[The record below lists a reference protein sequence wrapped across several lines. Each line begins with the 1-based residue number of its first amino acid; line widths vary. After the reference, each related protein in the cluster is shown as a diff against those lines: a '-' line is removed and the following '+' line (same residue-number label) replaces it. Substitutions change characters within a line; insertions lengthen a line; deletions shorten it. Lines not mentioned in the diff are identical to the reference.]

1 MTSKEIRQ
9 RFLDFFKSKDHVIV
23 PSAPIVV
30 KDDPTL
36 MFTNAGMNQFKDIFL
51 GNTPIKYPRIANS
64 QKCLRVS
71 GKHNDL
77 EEVGID
83 TYHHTMFEML
93 GNWSFGDYFKKE
105 AIEWAWELLTKVYNI
120 DPERLYVTIFEGSKD
135 EGLEKDTEAFE
146 IWKSIIPEN
155 RILSFSKKDNF
166 WEMGETGPCGPCSEI
181 HIDLREEEERKKVDG
196 TLLVNKGHPL
206 VIEIWNLVFIQYNR
220 KSDGT
225 LQPLPKKHIDTGM
238 GLERLCMV
246 LQGKKSNYDTD
257 LFQPIIKS
265 IEKLTGFRYKEDEK
279 KDIAM
284 RVIADHIRAIS
295 FAIADGQLPSNVKAG
310 YVIRRILRRAVR
322 YYYSFLNCNE
332 PLLFRLV
339 PSLIE
344 VMGEHYPELES
355 QKNIIQRVIHE
366 EELSFLKTL
375 ENGMRILDGIIEKT
389 KKSGSNIVSGKEVFE
404 LYDTYGFPFDLTSL
418 ILRENNLV
426 ANEKEFEEEMN
437 KQKERSRTATI
448 IEAGDWVDISENPV
462 NETEFIGYDSLTA
475 EIKILR
481 YRKVKQ
487 KGKEFYQ
494 LVFDRTPF
502 YAESGGQI
510 GDKGIIQSEFETIEI
525 IDTIKENNLIIH
537 LANKL
542 PEKLDVNFVAKVNQ
556 GLRID
561 IACNHSA
568 THLLHFALRKILG
581 KHVEQKGSLVCS
593 EYLRFDFSHFSK
605 LTDEE
610 IRNIEKEVNSLIRS
624 NLQAQIKY
632 IPFDEAKKL
641 GAMALFGEKYG
652 DIVRVVQFGES
663 IELCGGTHVSYTGQ
677 IGFFKIISESSIA
690 AGIRRIEAITGRQA
704 ENYVYEKED
713 LIRNISF
720 LLKNPK
726 DITVALEKLIK
737 EKDELEKEVDRFK
750 KLQLQLIK
758 EELLKKMVKINGI
771 NYIGSI
777 VEVSSPDFL
786 RSLSFDLK
794 NKENNVI
801 IALGAVIENK
811 PYISLYISENI
822 VKEKNLNANI
832 IIKELAN
839 EIKGGG
845 GGQPFFA
852 TAGGKDVDGLQ
863 RAIEKAE
870 VIVKNLVLK

>member
-1 MTSKEIRQ
+1 M
-9 RFLDFFKSKDHVIV
+9 
-23 PSAPIVV
+23 
-30 KDDPTL
+30 
-36 MFTNAGMNQFKDIFL
+36 
-51 GNTPIKYPRIANS
+51 
-64 QKCLRVS
+64 
-71 GKHNDL
+71 
-77 EEVGID
+77 
-83 TYHHTMFEML
+83 
-93 GNWSFGDYFKKE
+93 
-105 AIEWAWELLTKVYNI
+105 
-120 DPERLYVTIFEGSKD
+120 
-135 EGLEKDTEAFE
+135 
-146 IWKSIIPEN
+146 
-155 RILSFSKKDNF
+155 
-166 WEMGETGPCGPCSEI
+166 
-181 HIDLREEEERKKVDG
+181 
-196 TLLVNKGHPL
+196 
-206 VIEIWNLVFIQYNR
+206 
-220 KSDGT
+220 
-225 LQPLPKKHIDTGM
+225 
-238 GLERLCMV
+238 
-246 LQGKKSNYDTD
+246 
-257 LFQPIIKS
+257 
-265 IEKLTGFRYKEDEK
+265 
-279 KDIAM
+279 
-284 RVIADHIRAIS
+284 
-295 FAIADGQLPSNVKAG
+295 
-310 YVIRRILRRAVR
+310 
-322 YYYSFLNCNE
+322 
-332 PLLFRLV
+332 
-339 PSLIE
+339 
-344 VMGEHYPELES
+344 
-355 QKNIIQRVIHE
+355 
-366 EELSFLKTL
+366 
-375 ENGMRILDGIIEKT
+375 
-389 KKSGSNIVSGKEVFE
+389 FE

-448 IEAGDWVDISENPV
+448 IEAGDWVDIIENPV

-777 VEVSSPDFL
+777 VKFL
-786 RSLSFDLK
+786 
-794 NKENNVI
+794 
-801 IALGAVIENK
+801 
-811 PYISLYISENI
+811 
-822 VKEKNLNANI
+822 
-832 IIKELAN
+832 
-839 EIKGGG
+839 
-845 GGQPFFA
+845 
-852 TAGGKDVDGLQ
+852 LQ
-863 RAIEKAE
+863 IF
-870 VIVKNLVLK
+870 